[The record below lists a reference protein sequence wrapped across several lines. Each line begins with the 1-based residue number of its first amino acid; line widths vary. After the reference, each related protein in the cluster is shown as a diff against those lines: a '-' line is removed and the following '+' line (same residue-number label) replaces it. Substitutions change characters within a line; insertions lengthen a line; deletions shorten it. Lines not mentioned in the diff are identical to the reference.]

1 MRKEEE
7 EQEQKTT
14 NTNKIPSK
22 VFIVPYRNRPE
33 QKHFFIQ
40 YMNIILEHM
49 SDDYEIYFSH
59 QDDERSFNRGA
70 TKNIGFLAVKQ
81 KYPNHYQDID
91 FVFHDLDTIPFHR
104 IFDYTTV
111 PGTVKHYYGFEHSL
125 GGIVV
130 IKGVDFEGINGYPN
144 YWSWGLEDTCLQNRC
159 LAANIF
165 IDRSHFYKIG
175 SPQILHI
182 FDGVSRIINQ
192 KDPKRYNSDTG
203 EIGLSSLRNVF
214 YMIESRSTNEKDNL
228 YHAANENVQFIN
240 IKSFK
245 SETNFDDD
253 QYFDYDLR
261 EPVKNIIYPDP
272 NKQTKSVVSQPE
284 NWSNIPFVPTALD
297 KHEMLQEQ
305 AREKILGKQ
314 AKPVP
319 IFAHQNQS
327 QYQNQNQIHNQNQN
341 KNQNQN
347 QNTFKVH
354 VKTIRATP
362 QQSKQTVWSQGQV
375 QGQGQVQVQ
384 RQVQP
389 QIPVNTVPHKIQPP
403 RQLQGTYHLPLE
415 QQKKLL
421 TPYQHRQVNT
431 KNANVA
437 PMNLVNS
444 RLRR

>member
-7 EQEQKTT
+7 EQEQNTTNT

-33 QKHFFIQ
+33 QKHFFTQ

-104 IFDYTTV
+104 IFDYTTEHGV
-111 PGTVKHYYGFEHSL
+111 VKHYYGFEHSL

-130 IKGVDFEGINGYPN
+130 IKGLDFEGINGYPN

-159 LAANIF
+159 IAANIF

-192 KDPKRYNSDTG
+192 KDPKRYNSDNG

-228 YHAANENVQFIN
+228 YHAANENVKFIN

-272 NKQTKSVVSQPE
+272 KNKTTAVVSNPE
-284 NWSNIPFVPTALD
+284 NWSNIPFVPTALE

-305 AREKILGKQ
+305 AVDKILGKQ
-314 AKPVP
+314 AKPVS
-319 IFAHQNQS
+319 IVADQS
-327 QYQNQNQIHNQNQN
+327 
-341 KNQNQN
+341 

-362 QQSKQTVWSQGQV
+362 QQSKQTVWSQGQE
-375 QGQGQVQVQ
+375 QMQSRIQT
-384 RQVQP
+384 
-389 QIPVNTVPHKIQPP
+389 QIPVNTIPHKIQPP